1 MRLLPVVSLAVWLS
15 VAALTGEGAG
25 GPPEALARKVSALLA
40 AAKPDYPDPWRP
52 RYTRPRR
59 VVVIPGEKLS
69 YGERLTAMALAG
81 LANRDG
87 PRLFIRGHFGFN
99 ADADRFWLRR
109 LADDYGIRHSE
120 IGLDDALEQFRSSVR
135 GCAAIAATL
144 RAAKPVEGQ
153 HLAVTLA
160 WAGERAE
167 HKVPI
172 RPVAPIEDAREGL
185 VLHSVWEAGKLSHN
199 TGAEASDADAHNR
212 TAWRTDPGKHKAGT
226 HAVWGPYEDLPPGRY
241 TAVFRLK
248 AARRA
253 EAPVA
258 RLDVY
263 NHWLGKEG
271 KQGIRAERTLKGTDF
286 AAAGRYQDIALDF
299 DRTATGKV
307 EYRVH
312 WPGKAAVSV
321 DRVVIL
327 RLPIPA
333 E

>member
-1 MRLLPVVSLAVWLS
+1 MCDDKLRRIVARQGLPCFVAAHLSCYWSTPSDVPKLVQALGDVPHEILLPDQFLLMVGHHYGDRVLLEPLDAVPLMPG
-15 VAALTGEGAG
+15 AAT
-25 GPPEALARKVSALLA
+25 
-40 AAKPDYPDPWRP
+40 
-52 RYTRPRR
+52 
-59 VVVIPGEKLS
+59 
-69 YGERLTAMALAG
+69 RLTLKLTSTRSRPTLCDVRIVAP
-81 LANRDG
+81 DG
-87 PRLFIRGHFGFN
+87 VAVAQETTAAPLDAFG
-99 ADADRFWLRR
+99 R
-109 LADDYGIRHSE
+109 
-120 IGLDDALEQFRSSVR
+120 
-135 GCAAIAATL
+135 AAIAATL

-271 KQGIRAERTLKGTDF
+271 KQGVRAERTLKGTDF
-286 AAAGRYQDIALDF
+286 AAAGRYQDFALDF

-312 WPGKAAVSV
+312 WPGSAALAI
-321 DRVVIL
+321 DRVVVL
-327 RLPIPA
+327 RIPPRQGKRF
-333 E
+333 